1 MNTVTIIDNTL
12 VVEPRGLDKFWALT
26 RELRIPLGHVRG
38 ATVDPGA
45 AHDYKGLR
53 NPGLGVPG
61 VKWAGTFTLD
71 GERHFWNVTGSAA
84 TIVVQLADEHYDRLY
99 LTVADP
105 SATVYAIN
113 AAITTSDAST
123 AMPA

>member
-1 MNTVTIIDNTL
+1 M
-12 VVEPRGLDKFWALT
+12 
-26 RELRIPLGHVRG
+26 RG

-45 AHDYKGLR
+45 PHDYKGLR
-53 NPGLGVPG
+53 TPGLGVPG

-105 SATVYAIN
+105 SATVDAIN
-113 AAITTSDAST
+113 AAIATPDGST
-123 AMPA
+123 AMLSLIHI